1 MLDYRSF
8 AGRSFIRRR
17 WGKGEGPLDAR
28 AAIAASSDLERSA
41 EAREERI
48 GQTDTE
54 SERRRALCGGDVGDA
69 QLGTGST
76 IGDGAFAVNLH

>member
-1 MLDYRSF
+1 MLGYRSF
-8 AGRSFIRRR
+8 AGRSFTGRR
-17 WGKGEGPLDAR
+17 WGQGEGPLDAR

-54 SERRRALCGGDVGDA
+54 SKRRLALHGGDVGDA

-76 IGDGAFAVNLH
+76 TRDGAFAVDLQ